1 MGDVSVSQVPNKMSN
16 EKYNLCSNNFS
27 NTAVSTIQNLVTDTE
42 YTDVT
47 LVSDD
52 RRKIKAHK
60 VILASASQFFRE
72 ILPEISSH
80 NPVLFLKG
88 IEHSELLAIIRFVY
102 VGTTEVAQDNLDKFM
117 KAAQDLQVEGL
128 QEKRKEESM
137 KYYQD
142 TKNNDEE
149 CHRVKTQEK
158 SYSGYETKRNHESF
172 ELALYQEPF
181 ESPSFISL
189 QNSHFEKN
197 ADGTYF
203 CDECDHQTTNVFN
216 LKRHKLGKHEGVR
229 YKCDECD
236 REFVRKDNLQTHKQ
250 SKHEGKKY
258 PCEQCGSE
266 FSHPTNLSKHKAKSH
281 NVLY

>member
-117 KAAQDLQVEGL
+117 KAAQDLQIEGL
-128 QEKRKEESM
+128 QEKKSNKDSM
-137 KYYQD
+137 EYPDQYGD
-142 TKNNDEE
+142 IKNISDFEVGNDYKKNEN
-149 CHRVKTQEK
+149 
-158 SYSGYETKRNHESF
+158 G
-172 ELALYQEPF
+172 LALYQETDEYSTDNWGQATVDEYHSLDRYNTKGSNNQSRYKEGSHMGVRF
-181 ESPSFISL
+181 KCDQCEREFSRKDTL
-189 QNSHFEKN
+189 QNHVK
-197 ADGTYF
+197 
-203 CDECDHQTTNVFN
+203 
-216 LKRHKLGKHEGVR
+216 
-229 YKCDECD
+229 
-236 REFVRKDNLQTHKQ
+236 
-250 SKHEGKKY
+250 SKHEGKRYSCDK
-258 PCEQCGSE
+258 CGSE
-266 FSHPTNLSKHKAKSH
+266 FGSPTSLCNHRARMHK
-281 NVLY
+281 

>member
-1 MGDVSVSQVPNKMSN
+1 MGSQVQNKMSN

-117 KAAQDLQVEGL
+117 KAAQDLQIEGL
-128 QEKRKEESM
+128 QENKKTKDAI
-137 KYYQD
+137 KYSDKYQD
-142 TKNNDEE
+142 NKNMDFKSHFE
-149 CHRVKTQEK
+149 VKNKYQNNEN
-158 SYSGYETKRNHESF
+158 G
-172 ELALYQEPF
+172 LALYQETD
-181 ESPSFISL
+181 EYSTDTWLQATADEYHSF
-189 QNSHFEKN
+189 
-197 ADGTYF
+197 
-203 CDECDHQTTNVFN
+203 DEYKTTDPNN
-216 LKRHKLGKHEGVR
+216 QRR
-229 YKCDECD
+229 YKQGNNLGFRIKCDQCD
-236 REFVRKDNLQTHKQ
+236 REFSRKDNLQTHIQ

-258 PCEQCGSE
+258 SCDKCGSE
-266 FSHPTNLSKHKAKSH
+266 FGLPTSLSNHTARMHK
-281 NVLY
+281 